1 MKKIICL
8 AIFLLGCIFCFNT
21 NVFATKFYEGDYIS
35 GEYISKVKDGKIYYL
50 TMKFIKDNNGN
61 VLYCMEPF
69 VKFYEDYDY
78 SKNGNYNNYD
88 SSVLRKVELLTY
100 YGYGYKNRT
109 SSKWYVI
116 TQYLIWKTVSSND
129 IYFTDTLNGKRITK
143 YSSEMNELLSD
154 VNKHDINNLIMNYE
168 VDYKDDL
175 ILDLIGY
182 EVVNSDYEIKDNVIY
197 DIKEN
202 GTIRVSKVSNNYKNN
217 IAIYD
222 GNGSQDLILR
232 GNVKN
237 SVYDIKVSVLKGN
250 IIFRINTDEI
260 VDDYQVC
267 YLIYKD
273 TEVVD
278 NLCTDSNLEYKS
290 IDLSYGNYK
299 VIQSSISDGYEI
311 DSNVYDINLTDSFV
325 LELDNKIIRNNLNV
339 YKYYCENDLCIKESN
354 ALFIVYDLL
363 DNYVGEIRTDEY
375 GYGSISLKYGEYK
388 IKQINGMDGYSLV
401 EDFNVVI
408 KSNIDEYSYCLYNNK
423 IVEEE
428 FLIPNTGIQ
437 GLLGELNYRKDYE
450 S

>member
-428 FLIPNTGIQ
+428 FLIPNTGI
-437 GLLGELNYRKDYE
+437 
-450 S
+450 